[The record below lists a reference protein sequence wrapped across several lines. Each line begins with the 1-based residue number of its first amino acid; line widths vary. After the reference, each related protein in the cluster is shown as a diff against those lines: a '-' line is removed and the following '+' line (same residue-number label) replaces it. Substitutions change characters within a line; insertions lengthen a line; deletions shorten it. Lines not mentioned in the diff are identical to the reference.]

1 MEESGDK
8 TNQNCVF
15 TLTPF
20 AVLAQQSPPSNWQPQ
35 LLRENARG
43 ISWSGVQRIVRT
55 TLHMSRISQR
65 AHLFSSSQLPSP
77 LYFGNLQK
85 PLQLELQPPDFGMIQ
100 AAVPVRD
107 SAQATTQK
115 SF

>member
-55 TLHMSRISQR
+55 THVSNQPKSSLVLFITITISFVVR
-65 AHLFSSSQLPSP
+65 EFAKAL
-77 LYFGNLQK
+77 
-85 PLQLELQPPDFGMIQ
+85 
-100 AAVPVRD
+100 AVRV
-107 SAQATTQK
+107 AT
-115 SF
+115 S